1 MKINKVLSVL
11 VIGLSVVACSGQQA
25 GEADVN
31 SSESAVA
38 KSAKDYLP
46 SRAEIDSVSYLVGV
60 NFGSFLKAY
69 NFGEDLNYS
78 EITKGI
84 KAVLKAEGNF
94 QTPGYE
100 DQFKHKPSS
109 INNAFNAFLDKRAN
123 YLSLLNKEK
132 GEAFLAKN
140 ASKAGVQ
147 TTESGLQ
154 YEILEPGSEL
164 KPAAED
170 TVWVNYK
177 GSLLDGTVFD
187 ETPEGG
193 EPIQIVLTQVIRGWQ
208 EGLQLV
214 GEGGKIKLYIPS
226 DLGYGAQGNQ
236 AIEPNSTL
244 IFDVT
249 LAKVAKA
256 VASED
261 EEK

>member
-1 MKINKVLSVL
+1 MKIKTVLSAL
-11 VIGLSVVACSGQQA
+11 LIGLTVAACTSKPA
-25 GEADVN
+25 AEADVN

-38 KSAKDYLP
+38 KSSKDYLP
-46 SRAEIDSVSYLVGV
+46 SKAEVDSVSYLVGV

-84 KAVLKAEGNF
+84 KDVLKAEGNF
-94 QTPGYE
+94 QSPGYE

-109 INNAFNAFLDKRAN
+109 INNAFNSFLDKRSN
-123 YLSLLNKEK
+123 YLSLKNKEK

-147 TTESGLQ
+147 TAESGLQ
-154 YEILEPGSEL
+154 YEILEPGNDL
-164 KPAAED
+164 KPALED

-177 GSLLDGTVFD
+177 GSLLDGSVFD
-187 ETPEGG
+187 ETPEGS

-214 GEGGKIKLYIPS
+214 GEGGHIKLYIPAE
-226 DLGYGAQGNQ
+226 LGYGAQGNQ

-249 LAKVAKA
+249 LSKVGKA
-256 VASED
+256 APAA
-261 EEK
+261 EEAE